1 METMTPSG
9 HASRRPIRFL
19 VVNFQPEPAGRESVQ
34 RKLEAFRA

>member
-1 METMTPSG
+1 MKTITPSG